1 MKELRTN
8 VLALT
13 LMAVVLC
20 CVLGLWLD
28 TSDLAMLGAGIIGAI
43 GATMTKLVDPPA
55 PTQEPTVPASVVE
68 RLLAVHEKA
77 LYRDAGGKAS

>member
-13 LMAVVLC
+13 AMAVVLC

-43 GATMTKLVDPPA
+43 GATMTKLVDPPT
-55 PTQEPTVPASVVE
+55 PPQEPTVPASTADRMLDV
-68 RLLAVHEKA
+68 LEKFA
-77 LYRDAGGKAS
+77 QRNV